1 MKKPS
6 PKQLAY
12 LRTLAERCGESFTL
26 PTTSQEA
33 SKEIERLKGRRPTS
47 RSDRRRERREVER
60 AMSDRGPAS
69 AVREDEITGYGSSA
83 RWR

>member
-1 MKKPS
+1 MSKPT
-6 PKQLAY
+6 PKQLTY

-26 PTTSQEA
+26 PSTSREA

-47 RSDRRRERREVER
+47 RSDRRRERREVS
-60 AMSDRGPAS
+60 SDMAARGGAA
-69 AVREDEITGYGSSA
+69 AVRDEEVSGYGSSA

>member
-1 MKKPS
+1 MNKPS

-12 LRTLAERCGESFTL
+12 LRTLAECCGESFTL
-26 PTTSQEA
+26 PTTSREA
-33 SKEIERLKGRRPTS
+33 SKEIERLKGRQATS

-60 AMSDRGPAS
+60 DMSERAPAS

>member
-1 MKKPS
+1 MSKPT
-6 PKQLAY
+6 PKQLTY
-12 LRTLAERCGESFTL
+12 LRALAERCGESFTL
-26 PTTSQEA
+26 PTTSREA
-33 SKEIERLKGRRPTS
+33 SKEIERLKGRRATS

-60 AMSDRGPAS
+60 DMSERAPAS